1 MKKLITQTNPLNSC
15 KKQLKGLFLLLVVLM
30 FAFNA
35 NAQVALYS
43 YTNNGVQTYTPI
55 TGGTVWQT
63 GAAVSTN
70 ALSGQI
76 SFGGGDQ
83 FYFNGKNYSS
93 VNISNN
99 GYIVFGAQAPSLT
112 NYTIISQTSNSGTLT
127 NGYEGAI
134 AGFSGNLL
142 ASAGSPEIRYEK
154 TGGVF
159 VIQFRDMARSLQTTD
174 RINFQIRLTM
184 NSGTVN
190 LHYGTCVAA
199 ASTTIQPQVGL
210 RGASH
215 FDWKNLNGTTAT
227 TWTTPTNGNSVGT
240 ANSTLTMRYTSGAPA
255 AVPSGNSFTF
265 TSPAALGAPTYAT
278 IPVTQNFD
286 AAPWANGV
294 GTEQLP
300 NSANWRSWPLYGPRS
315 WRRHDV
321 ATATAAW
328 ESNSGAVT
336 VASPASGGVARFH
349 IYDATAGAPGYMD
362 FHVNFSTPGP
372 KTLTFDQLNVD
383 GTDAINVFFSTDGG
397 ATFGS
402 SLGTFGVA
410 ATWTGR
416 SIDLG
421 TSTSST
427 AVIRIQGA
435 GDWGNSDM
443 AIDNLAITLVSC
455 APPTTLVVTPTL
467 NSASATWAAGPYG
480 TPINYVWEV
489 RTSGLPGS
497 GPVGLVTSGSGATA
511 SASVTGLAG
520 STNFTLYV
528 RSECAPGADF
538 SSWGSAAFST
548 LPCIPATTNGI
559 SAGDLISRFRII
571 GSTLDNNT
579 GFATSPNIQ
588 YTNFVSPPL
597 NLTANLAA
605 GTTYTVEVST
615 GEWGSQGL
623 AVWID
628 YNDNGTFETTER
640 VGFTPGQIG
649 SGYTPGAVNAT
660 AQFPITLACNP
671 PVGAHRL
678 RVRTLYA
685 NNGSTLNPCTTP
697 GGTTY
702 GETEDYTVT
711 VLPAPPC
718 PNPSAGVIS
727 NPSFTGGTID
737 WTIGC
742 VETQWDFHIVTAGSS
757 APLPGNAGN
766 RPDITAKPYNFGSL
780 TPGTAYDVYY
790 RADCGGGNN
799 SSWIGPV
806 SITTA
811 CLLTLPVTQ
820 NFNTPAAAG
829 IMPTCYSQQ
838 QVVNTGNLQ
847 VVASSSNPTT
857 APYEGG
863 GYLLWNGYSITGGSE
878 TRLLTP
884 AIVTTGTASVDVN
897 FKWFSDNTAY
907 VGGTYVDEGVFVEW
921 STSPSGPWN
930 VVLPQITRNSTPAA
944 NGWKEVAVTLPA
956 GAANQAAVYVSLRF
970 LSRFGNNCSLDNLVI
985 APTPTCFPPT
995 NLTAT
1000 LVSGG
1005 SSTLSW
1011 TAPSIGAPS
1020 NYNWEVRTSG
1030 AGGSGATGLVA
1041 SGSTA
1046 TLTAVATGLN
1056 PIVNYTLWLKTDC
1069 VLPDVSTWASAP
1081 MPGPCVSGTNTF
1093 ITVTPTCNN
1102 SFAEVATTQQA
1113 GQYIV
1118 VNVTN
1123 GTGYFFRSSN
1133 TNDWITLTNNTTNS
1147 VLAFSSG
1154 GGTLPWL
1161 ATFTGA
1167 VRMYINTPNCG
1178 SQAIARTTSIRC
1190 GSPLNNDVAV
1200 EQIITLGRLPKTPI
1214 STTHVV
1220 RARIT
1225 NLGFAP
1231 QTKTVTL
1238 AVAGSNTFTNTQSI
1252 TLAPGASGVVTF
1264 AGYALNTA
1272 GTNTLTVSVPSDNN
1286 NANNNRTF
1294 TQTVTNAIV
1303 GFAGPSETVIPTGVG
1318 FNGTEGY
1325 FVAKLNSQTAQN
1337 INEVKVFFEFTGRDF
1352 RYGIWAADGP
1362 GGTPG
1367 TNLFLSG
1374 ALTTNAG
1381 PAFLPVSPAVAVNGD
1396 YFVGIDQSSTV
1407 NVGFRYV
1414 AESPLRSGVFYSSTY
1429 GTLVSP
1435 WVDFS
1440 VSGNSNFK
1448 LAIEVQYQQNTP
1460 PECAVITPV
1469 PSQCQTD
1476 PTDVILNWAS
1486 GGGAPTAFDLYY
1498 GTVPNPPL
1506 FQSNL
1511 TATTWNLG
1519 PANLLGPGTKYWR
1532 VVPKNAF
1539 GTATCPTVSNFAV
1552 NNLGCVCI
1560 PTYTFGKT
1568 SGDLIS
1574 RVQILG
1580 TTLDN
1585 NSGVTA
1591 VNPAYTVFT
1600 GQANYTASLTA
1611 SQTYTVRATIGSYAN
1626 QGVAAWLDANEDGVF
1641 APSEKIGFVTD
1652 IGTSFGSADFPIV
1665 IPCNPTPGIKRLR
1678 VRCVWIT
1685 SGATID
1691 PCLNYSFGEAEDYD
1705 VNILPPPPC
1714 PVPTSGILNSAT
1726 PTTANIGWTAG
1737 CTETEWDVYV
1747 ALASAPAPGLLT
1759 PATYPSQN
1767 TNTLNITG
1775 LTAATNYVFYVRSN
1789 CNLFTQSAWAGPY
1802 TFRTALVNDN
1812 IDGAI
1817 AINPALQANFIT
1829 IDNTYALNG
1838 TPPTPNTSALGNR
1851 DMWYKATVPA
1861 SGVIAITTIDAIPA
1875 DPNMGDSYI
1884 QAWTTSDDTPTGT
1897 PTVLGINDDGGL
1909 GAHSHLYLSGLTPG
1923 KVVYIQVRA
1932 YSNTYFGKLRLAVN
1946 QAVQWTG
1953 ATDQSYAGA
1962 NWYRD
1967 AAPAATERMYIPT
1980 TINQPVV
1987 AANSTVAGIYMSST
2001 SKIGIN
2007 TGITLSNTGDVE
2019 NVNGATGRSA
2029 IYGLGN
2035 LVQTNTVARNVIG
2048 NVGVQNLTING
2059 SGGLTINAAASLWAY
2074 GTITPTLGTLTTN
2087 AKLTLANPQ
2096 FSLAPYTTRE
2106 GQIAGGAGTISGD
2119 VTVQRYIA
2127 KNGYHFISNP
2137 TSAGLTTNATWGSS
2151 FQVAGPFNYVY
2162 SADPNAPQPNPFPTI
2177 WTIDET
2183 VTNTSFVNGWVSG
2196 SQQAATSGRGF
2207 VASIPTA
2214 RMTSVVGP
2222 VSNGSVSVNVSFTDD
2237 GYNLIGN
2244 PFPGGLAV
2252 NNTVTPA
2259 NGFLSNPANAAV
2271 IAGGMWI
2278 WNPNVNNYSSVN
2290 ASGVWTN
2297 APSGTVLGQGRVP
2310 HTQSFI
2316 VYKTAPGVASVSFT
2330 PSMRNTTSV
2339 QNFLSTPAV
2348 ARLQVSNFGRTDEA
2362 VVYVDANATDEFD
2375 SNLDAF
2381 KFMSNVD
2388 PSIPYIFTKN
2398 TSNQNLSIN
2407 TYGSI
2412 NESMIIPV
2420 GVYVG
2425 TEGNATI
2432 TATDLEAFS
2441 GFSAVYLED
2450 KVAGKLINLKET
2462 PSYTVK
2468 LSEGNSGDRF
2478 QLRFTNISENNANVS
2493 TSNQLNI
2500 FASDSRVFVNI
2511 PQEGNS
2517 RIEVMNILGQ
2527 NLVTVDATS
2536 FKGLKE
2542 VSIPNVVAGSYLV
2555 KVTNGGKVYT
2565 QKVVLTN
2572 KQ

>member
-1 MKKLITQTNPLNSC
+1 MKQLITNKINTY
-15 KKQLKGLFLLLVVLM
+15 GFLGRWLLVMTILLGFTVST
-30 FAFNA
+30 A
-35 NAQVALYS
+35 NAQKAIRYNLATTAGTFNSISSTGTSVAVAADDAAVNITGLSPGFVVDGVTYTSVRMCSNGWMALYTTAPTS
-43 YTNNGVQTYTPI
+43 SSLYTPLSSALTNGRVVIAPMGVDMNISSAATTSAWRQTISGEHIFEWKNFSRYNFSGSNDVLNFQVRLNTSTGSISFVYGSTTVGAAPTSSFQVGFRTTTSTVWATEVNNLQLNITGSPVTCNWANAVAGNANTSNMFLSTTNPSVAPTSGLTYTWTPQNAVDPVR
-55 TGGTVWQT
+55 TF
-63 GAAVSTN
+63 AAVSGIT
-70 ALSGQI
+70 
-76 SFGGGDQ
+76 
-83 FYFNGKNYSS
+83 
-93 VNISNN
+93 
-99 GYIVFGAQAPSLT
+99 
-112 NYTIISQTSNSGTLT
+112 
-127 NGYEGAI
+127 
-134 AGFSGNLL
+134 
-142 ASAGSPEIRYEK
+142 
-154 TGGVF
+154 
-159 VIQFRDMARSLQTTD
+159 
-174 RINFQIRLTM
+174 
-184 NSGTVN
+184 
-190 LHYGTCVAA
+190 
-199 ASTTIQPQVGL
+199 
-210 RGASH
+210 
-215 FDWKNLNGTTAT
+215 GTTAT
-227 TWTTPTNGNSVGT
+227 LGWTAPTGASQYNVQYRTVGSCSWTNWSGNPVATNSVTLTGLLGNQPYQVRVQALNG
-240 ANSTLTMRYTSGAPA
+240 ANSTIWSHIPTSAGGLGTNGYTATGTFSTAASCVVPSAFLFTPGVTTADFSWTASPSLPSGGYEWEIRTSGA
-255 AVPSGNSFTF
+255 G
-265 TSPAALGAPTYAT
+265 G
-278 IPVTQNFD
+278 
-286 AAPWANGV
+286 
-294 GTEQLP
+294 
-300 NSANWRSWPLYGPRS
+300 
-315 WRRHDV
+315 
-321 ATATAAW
+321 
-328 ESNSGAVT
+328 SGA
-336 VASPASGGVARFH
+336 
-349 IYDATAGAPGYMD
+349 
-362 FHVNFSTPGP
+362 
-372 KTLTFDQLNVD
+372 
-383 GTDAINVFFSTDGG
+383 
-397 ATFGS
+397 
-402 SLGTFGVA
+402 
-410 ATWTGR
+410 
-416 SIDLG
+416 
-421 TSTSST
+421 
-427 AVIRIQGA
+427 
-435 GDWGNSDM
+435 
-443 AIDNLAITLVSC
+443 
-455 APPTTLVVTPTL
+455 
-467 NSASATWAAGPYG
+467 
-480 TPINYVWEV
+480 
-489 RTSGLPGS
+489 
-497 GPVGLVTSGSGATA
+497 VGLVTSGNVGAGVLNA
-511 SASVTGLAG
+511 SASGLTI
-520 STNFTLYV
+520 SSNYTLYV
-528 RSECAPGADF
+528 RANCGAGDF
-538 SSWGSAAFST
+538 SSWASGTFST
-548 LPCIPATTNGI
+548 IPCIPATTNGI
-559 SAGDLISRFRII
+559 GSGDLISRFRII
-571 GSTLDNNT
+571 GTTLDNNT

-588 YTNFVSPPL
+588 YTNFVSPPA
-597 NLTANLAA
+597 NLTANLTA
-605 GTTYTVEVST
+605 GTSYTVEVST
-615 GEWGSQGL
+615 GEWGAQGL

-628 YNDNGTFETTER
+628 YNDNYVFETTER

-649 SGYTPGAVNAT
+649 SGFTSGAVNAT
-660 AQFPITLACNP
+660 AQFPISLACNP
-671 PVGAHRL
+671 PVGSHRL

-685 NNGSTLNPCTTP
+685 NNGSTLNPCTSPT
-697 GGTTY
+697 GTTY

-711 VLPAPPC
+711 VLPPPPC
-718 PNPSAGVIS
+718 PSPSAGVIS

-742 VETQWDFHIVTAGSS
+742 VETQWDFHIVTAGSP

-790 RADCGGGNN
+790 RADCGGGTN
-799 SSWIGPV
+799 SSWVGPV

-944 NGWKEVAVTLPA
+944 DGWKEVAVTLPA

-1238 AVAGSNTFTNTQSI
+1238 AVAGSNTFSNTQSI

-1264 AGYALNTA
+1264 AGYAVNTA

-1303 GFAGPSETVIPTGVG
+1303 GFAGPSETVIPAGVG

-1337 INEVKVFFEFTGRDF
+1337 INEIKVFFEFTGRDF

-1448 LAIEVQYQQNTP
+1448 LAIEAQYQQNTP

-1560 PTYTFGKT
+1560 PTYTTGKT
-1568 SGDLIS
+1568 FGDLLS

-1585 NSGVTA
+1585 NSGTSP

-1611 SQTYTVRATIGSYAN
+1611 SQTYTVRATIGSFN
-1626 QGVAAWLDANEDGVF
+1626 GQGVAAWLDANEDGVF
-1641 APSEKIGFVTD
+1641 SSTEKIGSTPTT
-1652 IGTSFGSADFPIV
+1652 IGTAFGNADFPIV

-1678 VRCVWIT
+1678 VRCGWLVN
-1685 SGATID
+1685 GVDLD
-1691 PCLNYSFGEAEDYD
+1691 PCISYGYGEAEDYD
-1705 VNILPPPPC
+1705 VTILPPPPC

-1747 ALASAPAPGLLT
+1747 ALSGAPAPGLLT

-1875 DPNMGDSYI
+1875 DPIMGDSYI

-1897 PTVLGINDDGGL
+1897 PTVLGVNDDGGL

-1932 YSNTYFGKLRLAVN
+1932 YSDTYFGKLRLAVN

-2001 SKIGIN
+2001 AKIGIN

-2119 VTVQRYIA
+2119 VTVQRYIT

-2183 VTNTSFVNGWVSG
+2183 VTNTNFVNGWVSG

-2222 VSNGSVSVNVSFTDD
+2222 VSNGTESVNVSFTDD

-2244 PFPGGLAV
+2244 PFPGGLAL

-2271 IAGGMWI
+2271 IAGGIWI

-2388 PSIPYIFTKN
+2388 PSTPYIFTKN